1 VMVPQYLFFILL
13 VLATAI
19 FFSSRLFSSSP
30 KAPLFGM
37 GFSTFLLIMGQ
48 SISGTDDAGGKVW
61 MRVIM
66 IMIAVIYVVT
76 AFGILEAY
84 KTRRNLKL
92 QKRLEKPSTA

>member
-1 VMVPQYLFFILL
+1 M

-19 FFSSRLFSSSP
+19 FFSSRLFSSNP

-76 AFGILEAY
+76 AFSIMEAY
-84 KTRRNLKL
+84 KNKRKRKL
-92 QKRLEKPSTA
+92 QNRLTKLSTA